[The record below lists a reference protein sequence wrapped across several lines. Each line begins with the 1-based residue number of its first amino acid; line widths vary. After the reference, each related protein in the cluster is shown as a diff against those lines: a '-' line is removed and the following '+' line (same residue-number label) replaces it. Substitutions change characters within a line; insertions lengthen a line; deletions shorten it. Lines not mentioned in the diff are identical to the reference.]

1 MTRGLDAS
9 RVTIRYQRHPA
20 RVVSS
25 YAAGRSDG
33 IASTRRSPC
42 RIIAHRGA
50 SADAP
55 ESTRA
60 AIRAAVRGGA
70 HMIELDVQMTRD
82 GRLVIFHDDR
92 LNRTTNGRGRL
103 VKATYAQVAR
113 LDAGSWFHPRFA
125 GERVLLLSEA
135 LRVIPHRVRINLE
148 LKRTRH
154 GRRLVQ
160 RVLRTVRRARAQ
172 TRVVLSSFDAALL
185 DLAGRCGIPRA
196 LIGDRQPE
204 RSLQRAIRAGYDGWH
219 PKWSLVTPARIAHAH
234 AAGVWVYAWTVDTVG
249 RARRL
254 RRWGVD
260 GIFTNDPATFR
271 SVA

>member
-1 MTRGLDAS
+1 MAHRSGGTSA
-9 RVTIRYQRHPA
+9 RHH
-20 RVVSS
+20 
-25 YAAGRSDG
+25 
-33 IASTRRSPC
+33 PC
-42 RIIAHRGA
+42 LVIAHRGA
-50 SADAP
+50 SAVAP

-60 AIRAAVRGGA
+60 AIRAAVRSGA

-103 VKATYAQVAR
+103 VNATYIQVAR

-125 GERVLLLSEA
+125 GERILLLSEV
-135 LRVIPHRVRINLE
+135 LRLIPRRVRVNLE

-160 RVLRTVRRARAQ
+160 RVLQTVRRARAQ
-172 TRVVLSSFDAALL
+172 RRVVLSSFDAALL
-185 DLAGRCGIPRA
+185 DLVGRCGMPRA
-196 LIGDRQPE
+196 LICYRRPE
-204 RSLQRAIRAGYDGWH
+204 RSLHRAIRAGYDGWH
-219 PKWSLVTPARIAHAH
+219 PKRSLASPARIARAH
-234 AAGVWVYAWTVDTVG
+234 AAGLWVNVWTVDDLAQ
-249 RARRL
+249 ARRL

-260 GIFTNDPATFR
+260 GIFTNDPAKFR